1 MEADT
6 GENSG
11 WQAIA
16 DLGSNTFQ
24 LLIGRN
30 INGKIEI
37 GFKAKIGVGFG
48 KKSLS
53 NGRIT
58 PEAMEKGKNALRKFA
73 GILKEFD
80 LLPAD
85 CQTIGTSTFRSIENL
100 DFLKDEIKK
109 ETGFQ
114 IQVIDGQREADLIF
128 TGVRASGALRREETQ
143 LVIDIGGGSV
153 EFIKCDGLNP
163 VWKHSFEMGGIR
175 LMEQFHTIDPIPAY
189 LQKDLTEYILKR
201 LEPLWQQFKE
211 TETPVLVGCSGS
223 FDTLVDM
230 LNFEQNRPNAQSQP
244 HQNMELKDFERLAG
258 KLISSPLEKR
268 LNMGGMIPLRAEMI
282 VVAVLLVQVVV
293 QKLAVSKIRVST
305 FSLKEGF
312 LYELFGETKNKRLAF

>member
-30 INGKIEI
+30 VNGKIEI

-58 PEAMEKGKNALRKFA
+58 PEAMEKGKKALREFA

-85 CQTIGTSTFRSIENL
+85 CQTFGTSTFRSIENL
-100 DFLKDEIKK
+100 DLLKDEIKK

-114 IQVIDGQREADLIF
+114 IQVIYGQREADLIF
-128 TGVRASGALRREETQ
+128 SGVRASGALRREETQ

-163 VWKHSFEMGGIR
+163 VWKHSFEIGGIR
-175 LMEQFHTIDPIPAY
+175 
-189 LQKDLTEYILKR
+189 
-201 LEPLWQQFKE
+201 
-211 TETPVLVGCSGS
+211 
-223 FDTLVDM
+223 
-230 LNFEQNRPNAQSQP
+230 
-244 HQNMELKDFERLAG
+244 
-258 KLISSPLEKR
+258 
-268 LNMGGMIPLRAEMI
+268 
-282 VVAVLLVQVVV
+282 
-293 QKLAVSKIRVST
+293 
-305 FSLKEGF
+305 
-312 LYELFGETKNKRLAF
+312 